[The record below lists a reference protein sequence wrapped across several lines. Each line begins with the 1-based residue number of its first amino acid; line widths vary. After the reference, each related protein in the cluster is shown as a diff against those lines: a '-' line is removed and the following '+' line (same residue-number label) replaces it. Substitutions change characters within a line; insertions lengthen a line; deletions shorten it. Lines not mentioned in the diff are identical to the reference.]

1 MEPMTTSDLRDDLS
15 DFEADFA
22 TETTATETTE
32 TTAPAAAAPATPAL
46 PQHLVSAA
54 RRRAEDEARG
64 YRDYAKLHVL
74 GISGLI
80 VSMTVLG
87 LVSFHTPA

>member
-1 MEPMTTSDLRDDLS
+1 MTTSDLRDDLS

-22 TETTATETTE
+22 SDAPE
-32 TTAPAAAAPATPAL
+32 TTAPAATAPATPAL

-64 YRDYAKLHVL
+64 YADYTKLHAL
-74 GISGLI
+74 GVAGLI
-80 VSMTVLG
+80 VSMAVFG
-87 LVSFHTPA
+87 LVAFHTPA

>member
-22 TETTATETTE
+22 TDAPE

>member
-1 MEPMTTSDLRDDLS
+1 MEPMTTSDLRDDLT

-22 TETTATETTE
+22 TPDAATTHA
-32 TTAPAAAAPATPAL
+32 APAAPATPAAPAL

-54 RRRAEDEARG
+54 RRRAEDDARG